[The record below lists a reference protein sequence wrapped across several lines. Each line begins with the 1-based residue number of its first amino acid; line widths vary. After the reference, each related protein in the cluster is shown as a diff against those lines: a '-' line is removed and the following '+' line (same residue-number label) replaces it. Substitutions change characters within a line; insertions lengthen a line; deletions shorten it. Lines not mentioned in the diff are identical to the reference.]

1 MKHYTMIF
9 FFTHYSCKFFPGIP
23 ITEILSYHSWPMSPD
38 LNFRGLFQ
46 GPPPG
51 DKAPMWKNP
60 IRNAAA
66 QKKIPYSPQKKY

>member
-1 MKHYTMIF
+1 MKHYAMIF
-9 FFTHYSCKFFPGIP
+9 FYTLFLQIFSGIP

-51 DKAPMWKNP
+51 VKAPMWKNP

-66 QKKIPYSPQKKY
+66 QKKILYSPQKKY

>member
-1 MKHYTMIF
+1 MKHCTMIF
-9 FFTHYSCKFFPGIP
+9 FYTLFLQIFSGTP